1 VFYLSGLI
9 FLLKL
14 GDDNL
19 ISSKTFKIIVLV
31 IFVSSIPIT
40 QYLENFLTSSKL
52 LARKRNFY
60 GVVEVVTKDYLENE
74 LRVMN
79 SGTTVHGSESYAP
92 AYQNLPIAYYSSS
105 SAVGEI
111 LNSFF
116 LERSRKI
123 GVVGLGVG
131 ALAHYARAQDELTFI
146 EINPVVVEFAE
157 HWFSFL
163 KSSKSK
169 PTIIP
174 GDARIVLSKL
184 APQKLD
190 ILVVDAFSG
199 DSIPTHLITLEAMK
213 LYLAHVR
220 SSDSLLIYH
229 VSNRFL
235 SLAPILAAEA
245 KTFGLNGIQAI
256 TTDHNEEGLVFSSEY
271 FIISKDSLLE
281 KVRLQLATQKSMTV
295 TPSQEL
301 KSVRPWSDSFS
312 NIFPALK

>member
-1 VFYLSGLI
+1 
-9 FLLKL
+9 
-14 GDDNL
+14 
-19 ISSKTFKIIVLV
+19 
-31 IFVSSIPIT
+31 
-40 QYLENFLTSSKL
+40 
-52 LARKRNFY
+52 
-60 GVVEVVTKDYLENE
+60 
-74 LRVMN
+74 MN

-190 ILVVDAFSG
+190 ILVVRQSADLSCIKQVSVLSSNLSSRGKDFWSKWN
-199 DSIPTHLITLEAMK
+199 SSNNN
-213 LYLAHVR
+213 R
-220 SSDSLLIYH
+220 S
-229 VSNRFL
+229 
-235 SLAPILAAEA
+235 
-245 KTFGLNGIQAI
+245 
-256 TTDHNEEGLVFSSEY
+256 
-271 FIISKDSLLE
+271 
-281 KVRLQLATQKSMTV
+281 
-295 TPSQEL
+295 
-301 KSVRPWSDSFS
+301 
-312 NIFPALK
+312 